1 MRRFIMFLTLA
12 PAMLLFSSASAL
24 FAQQT
29 GMSSYSEV
37 NWIDGKM
44 VINVET
50 TFAPG
55 SESLRMRDNSE
66 EFFKKNFFNIF
77 MDSIKKDKYGPLYYN
92 SSFTIDEMIRKTPD
106 MLSSINDI
114 NNNIIKVFSV
124 YNQDMA
130 GVRMQ
135 YKLDIYSDIG
145 RYFIKHK
152 IPVKPEK
159 TFIWVPS
166 AKYSGVVIYAKGEY
180 PLHGEN
186 IKGTLPPALFPT
198 VYDERMRKIIS
209 MEMVSPEF
217 LKKWGCAAYF
227 SDPSDPGIKERAGD
241 KPFYTMASSLFG
253 RNRTDIVIP
262 VSDADKLLYR
272 GRNERLITEGRFVII
287 HDLPASAP

>member
-1 MRRFIMFLTLA
+1 MVNA
-12 PAMLLFSSASAL
+12 SAAL

-29 GMSSYSEV
+29 GMSSYSAV
-37 NWIDGKM
+37 NWSNGEM

-66 EFFKKNFFNIF
+66 EFFRKNFFNIF
-77 MDSIKKDKYGPLYYN
+77 MDSVKKDKQGQLYYN
-92 SSFTIDEMIRKTPD
+92 SSYTIDEMIRKTPD
-106 MLSSINDI
+106 MLSGINDI

-135 YKLDIYSDIG
+135 YKLGLYSDLG
-145 RYFIKHK
+145 SYFIKHK
-152 IPVKPEK
+152 VPVKPEK
-159 TFIWVPS
+159 TYIWTPS

-186 IKGTLPPALFPT
+186 GKGTLPPSMFPS
-198 VYDERMRKIIS
+198 VYDQRMRKIIS
-209 MEMVSPEF
+209 IEMVSPEY
-217 LKKWGCAAYF
+217 LEKWGCASYF
-227 SDPSDPGIKERAGD
+227 SDPSDPGIKERGGD
-241 KPFYTMASSLFG
+241 KPLYTIAVSLFG

-262 VSDADKLLYR
+262 SSDADKLLYR
-272 GRNERLITEGRFVII
+272 GRNEDLISQGRFVII
-287 HDLPASAP
+287 YDRPAASPAQ